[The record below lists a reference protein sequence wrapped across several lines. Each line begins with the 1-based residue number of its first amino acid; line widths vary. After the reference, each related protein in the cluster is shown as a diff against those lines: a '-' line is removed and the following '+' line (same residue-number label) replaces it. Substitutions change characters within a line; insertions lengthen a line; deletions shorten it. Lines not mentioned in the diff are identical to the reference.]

1 MKYLI
6 VGLGNIGAEYAGTR
20 HNIGFNVLDALAE
33 ASNAVFTTARYGDVA
48 QVKHK
53 GRTLILL
60 KPSTYMN
67 LSGKAVRYWMEAEKV
82 APENLLVVS
91 DDIALPFGTLRLRPK
106 GSAGGHNGLKNIAE
120 LLGTE
125 NFARMRF
132 GVGGDFPKGHQVD
145 YVLGE
150 WSEEDRKAMP
160 ERLKVFC
167 DAILSFATI
176 GVERTMNFF
185 NKKKPKTRIDACR
198 HMKRETGPSCLHGKA
213 RFFVFVYSAGILSF
227 SAVSP
232 WKSRRAVWTRRM
244 RRDFG
249 GGAAGG
255 WRNGRPAAFGRR
267 LERRRIAVAGMSRP
281 RSGVCAYSSS

>member
-6 VGLGNIGAEYAGTR
+6 VGLGNIGYEYENTR
-20 HNIGFNVLDALAE
+20 HNIGFRVLDALAK
-33 ASNAVFTTARYGDVA
+33 ASNLVFTDGRYGA
-48 QVKHK
+48 TCELRLK
-53 GRTLILL
+53 GRVLVLL

-185 NKKKPKTRIDACR
+185 NKK
-198 HMKRETGPSCLHGKA
+198 
-213 RFFVFVYSAGILSF
+213 
-227 SAVSP
+227 
-232 WKSRRAVWTRRM
+232 
-244 RRDFG
+244 
-249 GGAAGG
+249 
-255 WRNGRPAAFGRR
+255 
-267 LERRRIAVAGMSRP
+267 
-281 RSGVCAYSSS
+281 

>member
-6 VGLGNIGAEYAGTR
+6 VGLGNIGAEYADTR
-20 HNIGFNVLDALAE
+20 HNIGFDVLDALAE
-33 ASNAVFTTARYGDVA
+33 ASNTSFTTDRYGAVA
-48 QVKHK
+48 TLRSK
-53 GRTLILL
+53 GHTLVLL

-150 WSEEDRKAMP
+150 WSDEERKALP
-160 ERLKVFC
+160 ERLKVFG
-167 DAILSFATI
+167 DAILSFTTI
-176 GVERTMNFF
+176 GLERTMNFF
-185 NKKKPKTRIDACR
+185 NKK
-198 HMKRETGPSCLHGKA
+198 
-213 RFFVFVYSAGILSF
+213 
-227 SAVSP
+227 
-232 WKSRRAVWTRRM
+232 
-244 RRDFG
+244 
-249 GGAAGG
+249 
-255 WRNGRPAAFGRR
+255 
-267 LERRRIAVAGMSRP
+267 
-281 RSGVCAYSSS
+281 